1 MSSNITSSPAEVA
14 VTVNGVARALATGS
28 SLRDLIEVLG
38 FAGRPIAVE
47 VDGNVV
53 PRAALATAPPSAT
66 VSDPS
71 TSTAR
76 VRSASVAAASDPSR
90 ARARVTSVCSDAC
103 SDA

>member
-53 PRAALATAPPSAT
+53 PRTALADRTLAGG
-66 VSDPS
+66 D
-71 TSTAR
+71 R
-76 VRSASVAAASDPSR
+76 IEI
-90 ARARVTSVCSDAC
+90 VTFVGGG
-103 SDA
+103 

>member
-38 FAGRPIAVE
+38 FARRPIAVE

-53 PRAALATAPPSAT
+53 PRTALADRTLAGGE
-66 VSDPS
+66 
-71 TSTAR
+71 R
-76 VRSASVAAASDPSR
+76 IEI
-90 ARARVTSVCSDAC
+90 VTFVGGG
-103 SDA
+103 

>member
-53 PRAALATAPPSAT
+53 PRTALADRTLAGGE
-66 VSDPS
+66 
-71 TSTAR
+71 R
-76 VRSASVAAASDPSR
+76 IEI
-90 ARARVTSVCSDAC
+90 VTFVGGG
-103 SDA
+103 

>member
-1 MSSNITSSPAEVA
+1 MSSNITSSPAEVV

-53 PRAALATAPPSAT
+53 PRTALADRTLAGGE
-66 VSDPS
+66 
-71 TSTAR
+71 R
-76 VRSASVAAASDPSR
+76 IEI
-90 ARARVTSVCSDAC
+90 VTFVGGG
-103 SDA
+103 

>member
-14 VTVNGVARALATGS
+14 VTVNGVARALVTGS

-53 PRAALATAPPSAT
+53 PRTALA
-66 VSDPS
+66 D
-71 TSTAR
+71 
-76 VRSASVAAASDPSR
+76 R
-90 ARARVTSVCSDAC
+90 ALAGGERIEIVTFVGGG
-103 SDA
+103 

>member
-1 MSSNITSSPAEVA
+1 MSSNITSSPAEVV

-53 PRAALATAPPSAT
+53 PRTALA
-66 VSDPS
+66 D
-71 TSTAR
+71 
-76 VRSASVAAASDPSR
+76 R
-90 ARARVTSVCSDAC
+90 ALAGGERIEIVTFVGGG
-103 SDA
+103 